1 MTPQEIVDKALDYR
15 NYNVMYARFDLQAAL
30 EHAPNCS
37 NCSHRFGSDVAALAE
52 ALELL
57 G

>member
-1 MTPQEIVDKALDYR
+1 MNAREILNAALAYR
-15 NYNVMYARFDLQAAL
+15 GGNTGYARFDLQAAL
-30 EHAPNCS
+30 EHAPNCA
-37 NCSHRFGSDVAALAE
+37 NCSHRFGNNPAALRE